1 MDKCKKKMDTCKTHP
16 RAHLTALSLALF
28 LCAPPVA
35 AQTQQFRVSA
45 PNVTA
50 SADITDLS
58 VQTPL
63 GPLAWKRTHNGT
75 GWRFN
80 RHWDGISASYKPI
93 MTQNTGGGSP
103 VSAGVGSAPA
113 ICWIWVDED

>member
-1 MDKCKKKMDTCKTHP
+1 MMRIETRKVGLC
-16 RAHLTALSLALF
+16 AHLAALSLALF
-28 LCAPPVA
+28 LCVAPAA
-35 AQTQQFRVSA
+35 AQTPIRISP
-45 PNVTA
+45 PNLTFGTEV
-50 SADITDLS
+50 TDLS

-63 GPLAWKRTHNGT
+63 GPLAWKRAYNGA